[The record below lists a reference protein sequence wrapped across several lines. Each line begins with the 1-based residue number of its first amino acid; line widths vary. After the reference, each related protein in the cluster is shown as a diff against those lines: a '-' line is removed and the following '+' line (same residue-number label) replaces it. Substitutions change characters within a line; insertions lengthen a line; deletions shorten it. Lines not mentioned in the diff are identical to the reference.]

1 MPQFFI
7 DRPKFA
13 WVIAILILITGYL
26 ALQQLPISAYPSI
39 APPQVT
45 INAVYPGASAKT
57 IEDTVTTVIESEM
70 NGIEGLKYISSE
82 SSRAGTATITL
93 TFETG
98 TDTNIAGVDI
108 QNRLKR
114 VESNL
119 PAAVTQQG
127 VKIDKTRPDFLMILA
142 LYSPNGTYDATA
154 LADYIDANILGEIR
168 RVQGVGSADLF
179 GSKYA
184 MRVWLDP
191 KKMAS
196 FSITYTEVVSALR
209 TQNAQLATGELGA
222 LPSPAIQQLNATVIV
237 PSRISTAA
245 EFGDVIL
252 RSSSQGA
259 VVHLR
264 DVARVER
271 GAQSYATQ
279 VVLNGQA
286 AAAFSTKLSSTGNAL
301 LTAQAIK
308 NKMDEL
314 KQFFPEDMQWMSP
327 YDTSLFVDVSIEEVK
342 ETLLI
347 AIALVTLV
355 MFVFLQNWRTTII
368 PLIVVPISLIGT
380 AIGLYLLNFSLNML
394 TLFGMVLAIG
404 IVVDDAILVVENI
417 ERLMEEEGLSP
428 YQATKKSM
436 RQISGAVIGTTAVLV
451 AVYVPMA
458 FISGSVGQIYQQFS
472 MTIIVS
478 VVISSFLAL
487 SLTPA
492 IAQGLLRA
500 KKANKDTTPGPIA
513 RVLSLPGRVFN
524 HLFAKLT
531 GLYMRLVKAM
541 LTTVGLIISMLLF
554 IAIGVY
560 DYQQF
565 NSLPKGFVPSEDQGF
580 IVTGS
585 LLPSGATQSRT
596 RALSEKT
603 DAWLR
608 AQPEVKDIITV
619 LGFGFLGSGQNTSIT
634 FANLHPWAQRTAK
647 GQRDADTLVAQTS
660 KAFQRFIGDGIVF
673 AFNMPP
679 IPGLGNDNG
688 FDFRLQDRSGSSDL
702 KLLTQATYQL
712 MGMAAKAPD
721 KVTGLRPNTLPPA
734 PQLKIDID
742 RVKARSLEIDL
753 EDLNSTLQVAM
764 GSAYVNDYIESGK
777 IHQVWVQADQETRS
791 SEEGIMSLQIRNTLG
806 GLVDLKE
813 IATATWVQGPAKLT
827 RYNGVPSMPISG
839 SPAPGASSG
848 DALAA
853 MEAFAAQLPKGI
865 SYEWSG
871 QSLEE
876 KISGGQTLFVF
887 SLSILIVFLVL
898 VALYESWAVPISVM
912 MVVPL
917 GVLGCVLA
925 VAMQGMNNDVY
936 FTVGL
941 ITIIGLST
949 KNAIVIVEFARD
961 LQHEGKSAYDAVVEA
976 CKLRFRPILM
986 TSFAFVL
993 GVVPLVLATGAG
1005 SASRRAIGTGVL
1017 GGMLSATVLAVLFV
1031 PVFYILVRKFFPAKP
1046 TRAELENQTVSE
1058 SSSTSEKV

>member
-13 WVIAILILITGYL
+13 WVIAILISIAGYL

-82 SSRAGTATITL
+82 SSRAGTASITL

-98 TDTNIAGVDI
+98 TDINIAGVDI

-154 LADYIDANILGEIR
+154 LADYIDANVLGEIR
-168 RVQGVGSADLF
+168 RIGGVGSADLF

-184 MRVWLDP
+184 MRIWLDP

-209 TQNAQLATGELGA
+209 AQNAQLATGEIGA

-271 GAQSYATQ
+271 GAQNYATQ

-314 KQFFPEDMQWMSP
+314 KEFFPEDIKWMSP

-500 KKANKDTTPGPIA
+500 KKANKDTSPGPIA
-513 RVLSLPGRVFN
+513 RALSLPGRVFN
-524 HLFAKLT
+524 NLFAKLT
-531 GLYMRLVKAM
+531 NLYMRLVKAM

-596 RALSEKT
+596 KALSEKT

-647 GQRDADTLVAQTS
+647 GQRDADTLVAQAS

-673 AFNMPP
+673 SFNMPP

-688 FDFRLQDRSGSSDL
+688 FDFRLQDRSGGSDL

-721 KVTGLRPNTLPPA
+721 KVAGLRPNTLPPA

-777 IHQVWVQADQETRS
+777 VHQVWVQANEETRS
-791 SEEGIMSLQIRNTLG
+791 SEEGIMSLQIRNTQG

-887 SLSILIVFLVL
+887 SLSIVIVFLVL

-961 LQHEGKSAYDAVVEA
+961 LQHEGKNAYDAVIEA

-1046 TRAELENQTVSE
+1046 SRAELENQTVSD
-1058 SSSTSEKV
+1058 SSTTSEKV

>member
-13 WVIAILILITGYL
+13 WVVAILILIAGYL

-39 APPQVT
+39 APPQVK
-45 INAVYPGASAKT
+45 INATYPGASAKT

-82 SSRAGTATITL
+82 SSRAGTASINL

-98 TDTNIAGVDI
+98 TDINIAGVEV

-114 VESNL
+114 VEANL

-127 VKIDKTRPDFLMILA
+127 VKIDKTRPDFLMIVA
-142 LYSPNGTYDATA
+142 LFSPKGTYNATD
-154 LADYIDANILGEIR
+154 LADYIDANVLGEIR
-168 RVQGVGSADLF
+168 RIPGVGSADLF
-179 GSKYA
+179 GAKYA
-184 MRVWLDP
+184 MRVWLNP
-191 KKMAS
+191 KKLAS
-196 FSITYTEVVSALR
+196 FSITPSEVVNALR
-209 TQNAQLATGELGA
+209 AQNAQLATGELGG
-222 LPSPAIQQLNATVIV
+222 LPSPANQQLNATVIV
-237 PSRISTAA
+237 PARISTVQ

-259 VVHLR
+259 VVRLS

-271 GAQSYATQ
+271 GAQNYATQ
-279 VVLNGQA
+279 VLLNGQA
-286 AAAFSTKLSSTGNAL
+286 AAAFSTKLSNTGNAL
-301 LTAQAIK
+301 VTAEQIK
-308 NKMDEL
+308 AKMDEL
-314 KQFFPEDMQWMSP
+314 QEFFPEDMQWMSP

-342 ETLLI
+342 ETLII
-347 AIALVTLV
+347 AIILVTLV

-380 AIGLYLLNFSLNML
+380 AVGLYLLDFSLNML

-417 ERLMEEEGLSP
+417 QRLMEEEGLSP

-436 RQISGAVIGTTAVLV
+436 QQITGAVIGTTAVLI

-492 IAQGLLRA
+492 IAQGLLKA
-500 KKANKDTTPGPIA
+500 KNNNPGPIIRFFSLPGKLFNYLFA
-513 RVLSLPGRVFN
+513 GLTRQYMVLVKWMLSTVGIVLSLIIF
-524 HLFAKLT
+524 
-531 GLYMRLVKAM
+531 
-541 LTTVGLIISMLLF
+541 VG
-554 IAIGVY
+554 IAFY
-560 DYQQF
+560 DYQAF
-565 NSLPKGFVPSEDQGF
+565 NSLPKSFVPSEDQGF

-585 LLPSGATQSRT
+585 LLPSGATQART
-596 RALSEKT
+596 RALAEKT

-608 AQPEVKDIITV
+608 EQPEIKDIITV

-634 FANLHPWAQRTAK
+634 FANLHPWAERTEK
-647 GQRDADTLVAQTS
+647 GMRDADTLVAATS

-688 FDFRLQDRSGSSDL
+688 FDFRLQDRSGNSDSS
-702 KLLTQATYQL
+702 LLMKATYQL
-712 MGMAAKAPD
+712 MGMAAQAPD
-721 KVTGLRPNTLPPA
+721 KKVVGLRPNTLPPA
-734 PQLKIDID
+734 PQLKLSID
-742 RVKARSLEIDL
+742 RIKARSLDIDF
-753 EDLNSTLQVAM
+753 DALNSTLQVAL
-764 GSAYVNDYIESGK
+764 GSAYVNDYITGGK
-777 IHQVWVQADQETRS
+777 VHQVWVQADPITRA
-791 SEEGIMSLQIRNTLG
+791 SEGGIMSLQIRNTQG
-806 GLVDLKE
+806 GLVDLQE

-839 SPAPGASSG
+839 SAAPGASSG

-853 MEAFAAQLPKGI
+853 MEAFASKLPKGI
-865 SYEWSG
+865 GYEWSG

-876 KISGGQTLFVF
+876 KISAGQTAFVF
-887 SLSILIVFLVL
+887 ALSILIVFLVL

-912 MVVPL
+912 LVVPL

-925 VAMQGMNNDVY
+925 VSIQNMTNDVY
-936 FTVGL
+936 FTIGL

-961 LQHEGKSAYDAVVEA
+961 LQHQGKSAYDAVLEA

-993 GVVPLVLATGAG
+993 GVIPLVLSTGAG

-1031 PVFYILVRKFFPAKP
+1031 PVFYLLVRKLFPPKP
-1046 TRAELENQTVSE
+1046 PRDEREQAAQALDVADSENS
-1058 SSSTSEKV
+1058 